1 MSSNGFP
8 ELVFESQ
15 GEETLERQLSG
26 VKECDET
33 EASAEQVPDAGEGPD
48 A

>member
-1 MSSNGFP
+1 MGFRNWY
-8 ELVFESQ
+8 LSLR
-15 GEETLERQLSG
+15 GEETLERQLSD